1 MTHINDPLNEGN
13 SYEKR
18 LWIDNLCGGFLGF
31 KPFCRLWLGTME
43 IMEPSKSSFDFSDRR
58 SSAIPGRIK
67 SEKEWEYL
75 DAFQNK
81 KECQFASEEN
91 LDAFISAQQ
100 AMFKKTMDE
109 ESAQE
114 AASQN
119 WQLPLEKRF
128 PKYDLYIDTQR
139 VFGRNDKEI
148 EGLILKQIEQK
159 KKEETPSEVRVDED
173 GIVHLKS
180 GTYTF
185 ICIPIT
191 IDPRMK
197 G

>member
-1 MTHINDPLNEGN
+1 MKSGYGLIICVVVFWASNIFADCDWVLWKSWSHLNPA
-13 SYEKR
+13 
-18 LWIDNLCGGFLGF
+18 LI
-31 KPFCRLWLGTME
+31 
-43 IMEPSKSSFDFSDRR
+43 
-58 SSAIPGRIK
+58 SAIGGRQPFP
-67 SEKEWEYL
+67 EELNLKEWEYL
-75 DAFQNK
+75 DVFQNK

-100 AMFKKTMDE
+100 AMLKKTMDE

-191 IDPRMK
+191 IDLRMK